1 MLVEFAGGIEAA
13 SGTLCK
19 NRNGSRV
26 IVTTRKA
33 ATTSNKGKIR
43 MYIRPASCY
52 QRRTPYS
59 DAELAAQ
66 ELFTKRQA
74 YVTELIQLGC
84 SKSEAWQIAK
94 RDIPN

>member
-1 MLVEFAGGIEAA
+1 MLVEFVDGIIAA

-19 NRNGSRV
+19 NRNGSRI

-33 ATTSNKGKIR
+33 ASTNPNKHR
-43 MYIRPASCY
+43 MYIRSADCY
-52 QRRTPYS
+52 KRKTPYS
-59 DAELAAQ
+59 DAEIAAH

-74 YVTELIQLGC
+74 YVSELIGLGC

-94 RDIPN
+94 QRIPK

>member
-1 MLVEFAGGIEAA
+1 MLVEFVDGIIAA

-26 IVTTRKA
+26 IVTTRRA
-33 ATTSNKGKIR
+33 PSTNKGKVR

-52 QRRTPYS
+52 QRKTPYS
-59 DAELAAQ
+59 DAEIAAQ

-74 YVTELIQLGC
+74 YVSELIGLGC
-84 SKSEAWQIAK
+84 TKSEAWQIAK
-94 RDIPN
+94 QRIPK

>member
-33 ATTSNKGKIR
+33 ASKNPNKVR
-43 MYIRPASCY
+43 MYIRSAASY
-52 QRRTPYS
+52 QRSSPPS
-59 DAELAAQ
+59 DAELAAR

-74 YVTELIQLGC
+74 YVSELIGLGC

-94 RDIPN
+94 QRIPK

>member
-1 MLVEFAGGIEAA
+1 MLVEFVDGIIAA

-26 IVTTRKA
+26 IVTTRRA
-33 ATTSNKGKIR
+33 PSANKGKIR
-43 MYIRPASCY
+43 MYLRSANSY
-52 QRRTPYS
+52 KRKTPYS
-59 DAELAAQ
+59 DAEIAAQ

-74 YVTELIQLGC
+74 YVSELIGLGC

-94 RDIPN
+94 QRIPK

>member
-1 MLVEFAGGIEAA
+1 MLVEFVDGIIAA

-33 ATTSNKGKIR
+33 ATTSNKGKVR
-43 MYIRPASCY
+43 MYLRSANSY
-52 QRRTPYS
+52 KRKTPYS
-59 DAELAAQ
+59 DAEIAAH

-74 YVTELIQLGC
+74 YVSELIELGC
-84 SKSEAWQIAK
+84 TKSEAWQIAK
-94 RDIPN
+94 QRIPK